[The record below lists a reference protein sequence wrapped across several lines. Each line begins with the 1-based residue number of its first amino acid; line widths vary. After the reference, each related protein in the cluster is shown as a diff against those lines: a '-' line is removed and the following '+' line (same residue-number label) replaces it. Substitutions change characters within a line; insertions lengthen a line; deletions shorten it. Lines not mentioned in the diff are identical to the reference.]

1 MPAQFPPGVA
11 EGLLWFCGWGMGV
24 AMSALLDRLDA
35 GARWW

>member
-1 MPAQFPPGVA
+1 MWVDLVVILVVA
-11 EGLLWFCGWGMGV
+11 FASFGIGV